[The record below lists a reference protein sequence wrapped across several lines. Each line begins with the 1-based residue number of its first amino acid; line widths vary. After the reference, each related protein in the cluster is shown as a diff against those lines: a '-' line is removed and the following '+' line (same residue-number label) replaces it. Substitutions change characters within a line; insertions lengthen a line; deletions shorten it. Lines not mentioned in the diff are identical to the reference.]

1 MEVDRQQRLAIVGA
15 RLLRD
20 TERVLVGVGTP
31 NLAANIAKRLHAPH
45 LVLVYESG
53 IIDAYPPALPL
64 SIGDPD
70 LVRTSLCVIPIQD
83 LFSQYLQTGWIDV
96 GFLGGAQIDRYGNLN
111 STVIGPYDHPKVRLA
126 GSGGAADIASFARR
140 TIVLMP
146 QDLRRF
152 PAEVDFVTSP
162 GHPAGR
168 RRANGPAAVVTDLGL
183 YDFAENG
190 EMRLVALHPGVRVED
205 VQAQT
210 GWPLRVAPN
219 PTEIAPPT
227 ADELQ
232 VLAELTRSEAAHT

>member
-1 MEVDRQQRLAIVGA
+1 MELDRQQRLAIIGA

-20 TERVLVGVGTP
+20 GERVLVGVGTP

-53 IIDAYPPALPL
+53 IIDAYPPTLPL

-70 LVRTSLCVIPIQD
+70 LVRTSLCVIPIHE
-83 LFSQYLQTGWIDV
+83 LFSQYMQTGWIDV
-96 GFLGGAQIDRYGNLN
+96 GFLGGAQIDRHGNLN
-111 STVIGPYDHPKVRLA
+111 STVIGPYDHPKARLA

-152 PAEVDFVTSP
+152 PVEVDFVTSP
-162 GHPAGR
+162 GHPAGT

-183 YDFAENG
+183 YDFDEDG
-190 EMRLVALHPGVRVED
+190 EMRLVAVHPGVRLKD

-210 GWPLRVAPN
+210 GWPLRVGRDLE
-219 PTEIAPPT
+219 EISPPK
-227 ADELQ
+227 AEELE
-232 VLAELTRSEAAHT
+232 VLAELTRSEAART